1 MSTNQNNE
9 IKTESLLS
17 QTEITE
23 ARRFEPYF
31 QLYRKELLEDRP
43 NELEYLSGVEKRYK
57 ENRTPG
63 NKLTRSIARAQVSCR
78 THILNGNKLLAE
90 QQLKRLKDK
99 FFILFDEM
107 EDTPERG
114 ITITGSN
121 GITHEG
127 NKHEENLRQLGGA
140 MIQNLNLL
148 QNNISVI
155 C

>member
-1 MSTNQNNE
+1 MTTNRNNE
-9 IKTESLLS
+9 IETEILLS

-23 ARRFEPYF
+23 ARRFEPCF
-31 QLYRKELLEDRP
+31 QLFRKALLEDRQ
-43 NELEYLSGVEKRYK
+43 NELEYLSDVEDRYE
-57 ENRTPG
+57 ENPTPG

-114 ITITGSN
+114 ITITGKD